1 MDKKRVFN
9 LVILDASGSMSSI
22 YDQALAGVNETI
34 ATIRLA
40 QQKHDN
46 LEQFL
51 TLCSF
56 SAGEEFLDIVYDAA
70 PIGAVRNITER
81 EYPLRG
87 CTALYDAMGDMISS
101 LQQKIKHDDLVLV
114 TVITD
119 GYENASQRWSGRQ
132 VKSLVDELRQMG
144 WTFAY
149 IGANQDVE
157 AVAGGLGIR
166 NTLSFEANARGTEAM
181 FEAYS
186 MAACDFME
194 KVSYK
199 VGNSEDCMEES
210 GELFKEIIEKY
221 GKK

>member
-40 QQKHDN
+40 QSKHDN

-87 CTALYDAMGDMISS
+87 CTALYDAMGDMFSS
-101 LQQKIKHDDLVLV
+101 LQQKIKHDDLVLA
-114 TVITD
+114 TIITD
-119 GYENASQRWSGRQ
+119 GYENASTRWSGRQ

>member
-22 YDQALAGVNETI
+22 YDQALTGVNETI

-144 WTFAY
+144 WTFTY

-157 AVAGGLGIR
+157 EVAGGLGIH
-166 NTLSFEANARGTEAM
+166 NTLAFTADKAGARAM
-181 FEAYS
+181 FKVDRHSRARY
-186 MAACDFME
+186 ME
-194 KVSYK
+194 CLSAKVK
-199 VGNSEDCMEES
+199 EGVDCLEES
-210 GELFKEIIEKY
+210 HDFFTTQKD
-221 GKK
+221 